1 MIRIAIAWDD
11 DTREPLEFADFDKV
25 HADQIT
31 PLQGLLFDRD
41 LAELDRAGFDLGVK
55 RWTEAI
61 FWLKRFAAETGE
73 EAKVSQQRVAA
84 AVAAVKTATDP
95 EAASAAVEVVALA
108 EADRLEEWIAS
119 HRWFGLAKQV
129 AIWAAVNA
137 GGRRITLLEVLQL
150 RPVDV
155 EEYPELPDYVDTD
168 EVAAGGKA

>member
-84 AVAAVKTATDP
+84 APQVAQRQPRQPVRQMRI
-95 EAASAAVEVVALA
+95 EVQPP
-108 EADRLEEWIAS
+108 ADRIRIQPANGI
-119 HRWFGLAKQV
+119 RR
-129 AIWAAVNA
+129 AIDGHSNQ
-137 GGRRITLLEVLQL
+137 G
-150 RPVDV
+150 
-155 EEYPELPDYVDTD
+155 
-168 EVAAGGKA
+168 